1 MVTQITNF
9 IILFFHLVGIIIGL
23 GAVTVIDT
31 MGFLA
36 RKSKYWVQVTI
47 KAHHVTKPLIWVGT
61 ILVTLT
67 WALMLVLFDNLEFYI
82 IKSIIIF
89 VLILNGIF
97 LSFYVSKEVDKLK
110 DRSKLFPKS
119 LQWKTMS
126 SMLIS
131 FIFWWGFVLLT
142 LIQLLIFN

>member
-1 MVTQITNF
+1 MESQIINF
-9 IILFFHLVGIIIGL
+9 ILFFFHLAGIIIGL

-31 MGFLA
+31 MGVFA

-47 KAHHVTKPLIWVGT
+47 KAHHITKPLIWIGI

-67 WALMLVLFDNLEFYI
+67 WGLMLVLFDNLEFYLV
-82 IKSIIIF
+82 KSIIIF

-97 LSFYVSKEVDKLK
+97 LSFHVSKEVDKLK
-110 DRSKLFPKS
+110 DKPKLFPKS
-119 LQWKTMS
+119 LQWKTIL

-142 LIQLLIFN
+142 LIQLLA